1 MTINSTV
8 AILALITLTAPQRP
22 GTPVQLEAADC
33 SRFQST
39 FGTDEVATAVQHAS
53 VPMSAERLN
62 VDPGK
67 NGGIRITR
75 GSGSAYSIT
84 ACIAAGSES
93 RADAQGLADAARLE
107 INGNQ
112 VRVSGLANVRH

>member
-1 MTINSTV
+1 MTINSAV
-8 AILALITLTAPQRP
+8 AILALITLAPGPQRP

-39 FGTDEVATAVQHAS
+39 FGTDEVARAVQHAS
-53 VPMSAERLN
+53 VPMSAERLDL
-62 VDPGK
+62 DPGR

-84 ACIAAGSES
+84 ACVAVGSES
-93 RADAQGLADAARLE
+93 RRGRAEPGGCGASRDQR
-107 INGNQ
+107 Q
-112 VRVSGLANVRH
+112 PR